1 MGKFDKNSTCEYCE
15 KEMIS
20 KNRNKRF
27 CSDKCRVYFKR
38 ENVQLIEKKTGQNL
52 SQKTTIIATK
62 DLSKS
67 EIFKMIREGKM

>member
-27 CSDKCRVYFKR
+27 CSSKCRVYFKR
-38 ENVQLIEKKTGQNL
+38 ENVKLTAQETKKDL
-52 SQKTTIIATK
+52 SQVSAKNSTK
-62 DLSKS
+62 ELSKS
-67 EIFKMIREGKM
+67 EMFKLMREGKM